1 MINMDIG
8 VFIDGII
15 FRLKC
20 ILYDKIMRKRFK
32 ICIVTRCRTNTPP
45 YKAYNWDFIHD
56 VFFKENGQDIKDIST
71 CMMGVNAMSFT
82 YRKTQLIKRYFI
94 NDEITGRNG
103 LYDVSAI
110 ECSD

>member
-1 MINMDIG
+1 MDIG

-20 ILYDKIMRKRFK
+20 IFYDKIMHKRFK
-32 ICIVTRCRTNTPP
+32 IRITTRHRTNVPP
-45 YKAYNWDFIHD
+45 YKTYNWDFIHD

-71 CMMGVNAMSFT
+71 RMSDINAMSFT
-82 YRKTQLIKRYFI
+82 YRKAQLIKRYLI
-94 NDEITGRNG
+94 EDEITGRNG
-103 LYDVSAI
+103 IYNVLAI